1 MSKFYLQYSPEAIN
15 IRDKTIEDGTDD
27 LVATVTPEDFCSV
40 IKDRLYPLA
49 VVEMAKAKDDRPIGK
64 APFNARTT
72 FEAGM
77 AARPATETPV
87 ETTAQTSGG
96 VDLDGLRSAVINAL
110 SEILNRSVL
119 RFDERTEII
128 VREVAEWMLSQPA
141 VQPATEQAD
150 TFPPRDFNA
159 DDEQCPRCSEC
170 PGSSHHWLDCFD
182 DDEDDINSPHSHAC
196 KHCSAVGNE
205 CDECD
210 GEGCEACDGEGVVRD
225 LSVPAKVYRRPA
237 LNQPATEQAGKHGE
251 AVTCPK
257 GFRLDGRYP
266 LLCEDY
272 YGLDDNTYTVEL
284 SKAGRRAT
292 VTDGDETIHLLWI
305 AGFSERQIQDAA
317 RYQIANIADMAGLVA
332 TVKAKPQTP

>member
-141 VQPATEQAD
+141 A
-150 TFPPRDFNA
+150 
-159 DDEQCPRCSEC
+159 
-170 PGSSHHWLDCFD
+170 
-182 DDEDDINSPHSHAC
+182 
-196 KHCSAVGNE
+196 
-205 CDECD
+205 
-210 GEGCEACDGEGVVRD
+210 
-225 LSVPAKVYRRPA
+225 
-237 LNQPATEQAGKHGE
+237 QPATEQAGKHGE

-332 TVKAKPQTP
+332 TVETKPPTP